1 MARGPSRGSS
11 DYSCIAGSTL
21 QRRKSESGKHGRL
34 RAPQVSLVV
43 DPPLVHANTEMRVR
57 VRKGCVRKAVSFPNT
72 FLRHES
78 LYMDC
83 LSSPERSSPSLNRAL
98 AGAHAGATLAS
109 GLRPDS

>member
-43 DPPLVHANTEMRVR
+43 DPPLVHAKTEMRVR
-57 VRKGCVRKAVSFPNT
+57 LKSGFFVSE
-72 FLRHES
+72 HI
-78 LYMDC
+78 
-83 LSSPERSSPSLNRAL
+83 PE
-98 AGAHAGATLAS
+98 T
-109 GLRPDS
+109 